1 VKYIASC
8 SFGKDSLAMILKLLE
23 LNYPLDEV
31 VYFDIGAEFESIYT
45 NKELIKKELGKREIQ
60 FTELKPKHNFFYT
73 MLEKEVYKRNGQ
85 KQSGYKWC
93 GGLCR
98 WGTTLKLNAIKEN
111 NKKYGDEFIVEYVG
125 IAVDEQERLLRER
138 VKRCENRLKLYP
150 LAEWG
155 MTEKGCLNHCYSKG
169 FSWNENGIEL
179 YKVLDRVSCWCCR
192 NKNLKELEN
201 MFLFLPD
208 YWEKLKELQSKIDIP
223 FRSDGKTVFDL
234 ENIFRNKNILF
245 CGEKKDE

>member
-1 VKYIASC
+1 MKYIASC

-31 VYFDIGAEFESIYT
+31 VYFDIGAEFESIYQ
-45 NKELIKKELGKREIQ
+45 NKQKVKELSRNRDIL
-60 FTELKPKHNFFYT
+60 FTELKPKQDFFYL
-73 MLEKEVYKRNGQ
+73 MLEKPVTKRTGQ
-85 KQSGYKWC
+85 KQLGYKWC

-111 NKKYGDEFIVEYVG
+111 NKKYGNEFIVEYVG

-138 VKRCENRLKLYP
+138 VKRCENILKLYP

-155 MTEKGCLNHCYSKG
+155 MTEKDCLNYCYSKG

-223 FRSDGKTVFDL
+223 FKDRYSVFDL
-234 ENIFRNKNILF
+234 EKKFKAKNILF
-245 CGEKKDE
+245 N